1 MKINSELHI
10 SYREYESI
18 VEYLENRLT
27 ETHLEFEELC
37 TLELILDIFR
47 NQQNEN

>member
-10 SYREYESI
+10 SRDEYNAI
-18 VEYLENRLT
+18 IEYLVDRLT
-27 ETHLEFEELC
+27 EPHLEFEELC